1 MNAQNRAKV
10 HDDKTISLVNTNNFS
25 ASNHFKQYYQG
36 DRLII
41 VKVYN
46 HEMPS
51 WMNIQSGYNK
61 VHGTGYTPEQE
72 NQLRLLDIE
81 EPAQSWK
88 NIIWSDE
95 TDVDSM
101 SQCKWIMSQSIVQK
115 QVKSFSWRRNWIF
128 FDSTW
133 SQCNS
138 SSVLKYKT
146 KGKKRKTQQLKATAA
161 RSGRPSQERK
171 HIIFMM
177 SMDSKL
183 QGVIDCKWFLIKGI
197 QNNSYN

>member
-1 MNAQNRAKV
+1 
-10 HDDKTISLVNTNNFS
+10 
-25 ASNHFKQYYQG
+25 
-36 DRLII
+36 
-41 VKVYN
+41 
-46 HEMPS
+46 MPS

-61 VHGTGYTPEQE
+61 VHSTGYTPEQE
-72 NQLRLLDIE
+72 NQFRLLDILE
-81 EPAQSWK
+81 KYYLVRWNQ
-88 NIIWSDE
+88 
-95 TDVDSM
+95 DVDSM
-101 SQCKWIMSQSIVQK
+101 SQCKWIMSQSIIQK

-146 KGKKRKTQQLKATAA
+146 KCKKRKTQQLKATAT

-183 QGVIDCKWFLIKGI
+183 QGVIDCKWFLIKVFKTI
-197 QNNSYN
+197 LTIKLYIINYICLSKHEPLNVM